1 MVECRML
8 DKYMLKIKRRLLKA
22 RLRPIR
28 VFLFHQV
35 SDEFDNNTMFIGDWT
50 QTEQFKRNIQFLAEK
65 YEFISLDEAWKK
77 IRKDVFRFRRYAVLT
92 SDDGWASL
100 NNVLPWL
107 NEQRIPITLFL
118 NPAYFDGEHF
128 REKATERYLLQKEVE
143 RLRVLFDNVT
153 MGLHGWEH
161 IRCTD
166 QGEEEFRLDVCRSVD
181 AMKELPGY
189 VPFFA
194 YTWGQNNVMTDKVL
208 KENNLIPVLIDG
220 GKNYSDFSR
229 IHRELLDGAKLL

>member
-1 MVECRML
+1 MVECHML
-8 DKYMLKIKRRLLKA
+8 DKYMQKIKRRLLKA

-50 QTEQFKRNIQFLAEK
+50 QTEQFKRNIQALAER
-65 YEFISLDEAWKK
+65 YEFISLDKAWKK
-77 IRKDVFRFRRYAVLT
+77 IKKDVFRFRRYAVLT

-100 NNVLPWL
+100 NNILPWL
-107 NEQRIPITLFL
+107 NEKKIPITLFL
-118 NPAYFDGEHF
+118 NPAYFDGKHF
-128 REKATERYLLQKEVE
+128 RGKTTELYLLQKEVDS
-143 RLRVLFDNVT
+143 LRETFDNVT

-166 QGEEEFRLDVCRSVD
+166 QCEEEFRLDVCRCVD
-181 AMKELPGY
+181 AMKDISGY

-194 YTWGQNNVMTDKVL
+194 YTWGQYNEMTSKVL

-220 GKNYSDFSR
+220 DKNYGDFSR
-229 IHRELLDGAKLL
+229 IHRELLDGANLI